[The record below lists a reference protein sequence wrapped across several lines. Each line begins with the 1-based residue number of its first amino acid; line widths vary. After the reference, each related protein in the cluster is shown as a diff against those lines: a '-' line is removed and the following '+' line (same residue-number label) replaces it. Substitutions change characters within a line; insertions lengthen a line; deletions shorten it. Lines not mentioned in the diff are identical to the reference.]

1 MKIIKFKD
9 NYPKLHNQTSAK
21 LVFVLSIPEK
31 LLRKVFNDLWMY
43 DTLCSDGKNR
53 LSYQVGQ
60 RFLLLLF
67 LGDKNILFTTLRT
80 DNEENRAK
88 YFNSIGA
95 EFKLE
100 VANNE
105 KQ

>member
-31 LLRKVFNDLWMY
+31 LLRKVFNDLWMD
-43 DTLCSDGKNR
+43 DTLCRDGKNR